1 MNLPKLFDELY
12 HAPTESELGAVLE
25 RYPQLTAPGNWRPY
39 GQNESNYGVVEN
51 QQASPIPAL
60 VEKLINS
67 IDATLM
73 RRCLEE
79 GIDPRSTKAPA
90 TIEAAVQAFFPKA
103 TTWNVPSARRRQ
115 AESIQ
120 VIADGPRGD
129 TSLIIYDD
137 GEGQHPVDFESTFLS
152 LLRGNKNEIHF
163 VQGKYNMGGAGA
175 IAFCG
180 RKRYQLVGS
189 RRFDGTGEFGFT
201 LLRRHPLTPSER
213 ASRKNTWYEYLMIDG
228 KIPSFPV
235 TELELGL
242 HGRRFTTGTVIKLYS
257 YDLPAGA
264 RSVISRDLNQ
274 SLNEY
279 LFSPALPLITIDR
292 ADRYPKDRNLQR
304 DLYGLRRRLE
314 EDGSKYVAEFFSE
327 DLTSKEMGRIKVT
340 CYVFRPRVEDK
351 TAKETKETIQRE
363 FFKNDMTVLF
373 SVHGQVHGH
382 FTSEF
387 ITRALKFPLLKDYL
401 LVHVDCTDVA
411 LEFRNELFMASR
423 DRLKDGEESR
433 TLRRRLADLLA
444 DGRLNEIYQDRK
456 SLITVDGSEGE
467 DLLRSF
473 AKSLPLK
480 GDLMRLLG
488 QTLSL
493 PDQKQGRVPTKEEK
507 ARADRRKQKEE
518 EPVFFPWRVPSIFKM
533 ENRASGTPVVK
544 LPLGGRRTIR
554 FETDV
559 EDQFFD
565 RVDDPGELKVVLLD
579 PSTAGSVDG
588 TTPGLPEDVSSVLN
602 IVKSSPQKGTIRV
615 TINPTSEVKVGD
627 MLKLKAELSG
637 GGAWLEEIFL
647 VKVTDPDR
655 KEEKEAGKE
664 EPANTA
670 GLPRLTLVYED
681 QDQGGTTWAQL
692 EAQGIAI
699 DQTVVMHP
707 LVEGDMLTAI
717 FVNMSS
723 NVLLNNRVKLG
734 TPEAIAT
741 AERRYVSAVYFHTL
755 FLYMITKSRG
765 FEVARSR
772 EGNGAP
778 EVVDVTEYLKDVF
791 QNHYAEFLMNFE
803 IQQLVSAL
811 E

>member
-1 MNLPKLFDELY
+1 MDAGKLFDELY
-12 HAPTESELGAVLE
+12 RASTETALDAVLN
-25 RYPQLTAPGNWRPY
+25 RYPELAAPQNWRPY

-67 IDATLM
+67 IDAILM
-73 RRCLEE
+73 RRCFEE
-79 GIDPRSTKAPA
+79 GIDPKSPEAPVS
-90 TIEAAVQAFFPKA
+90 IEAAVQRFFPSA
-103 TTWNVPSARRRQ
+103 ANWSTPSARRRQ
-115 AESIQ
+115 SESIQ
-120 VIADGPRGD
+120 IIADGPKLD

-137 GEGQHPVDFESTFLS
+137 GEGQHPSEFDKTFLS

-180 RKRYQLVGS
+180 RKRYQLVAS

-201 LLRRHPLTPSER
+201 LLRRHPLTPNER
-213 ASRKNTWYEYLMIDG
+213 TSRKNTWYEYLVIDG
-228 KIPSFPV
+228 KIPSFPI

-257 YDLPAGA
+257 YDLPVGA

-279 LFSPALPLITIDR
+279 LFSPALPLITIDKP
-292 ADRYPKDRNLQR
+292 DRYPKDRNLQR

-327 DLTSKEMGRIKVT
+327 DLTSKEMGRVKVT
-340 CYVFRPRVEDK
+340 CYVFRPRIEEK

-363 FFKNDMTVLF
+363 FFKNDMAVLF

-401 LVHVDCTDVA
+401 LVHVDCTDVR

-433 TLRRRLADLLA
+433 ALRRRLADLLA
-444 DGRLNEIYQDRK
+444 DGRLKEIYQDRK
-456 SLITVDGSEGE
+456 SLITVDGNEGE

-473 AKSLPLK
+473 TKGLPLK
-480 GDLMRLLG
+480 SDLMRLLG
-488 QTLSL
+488 QTFRL
-493 PDQKQGRVPTKEEK
+493 PDQKPGTVPTKEEK
-507 ARADRRKQKEE
+507 ERADRKKEKE
-518 EPVFFPWRVPSIFKM
+518 EPVFFPWRVPSIFKI
-533 ENRASGTPVVK
+533 ESKASGTPVVK
-544 LPLGGRRTIR
+544 LPLGGQRTIR
-554 FETDV
+554 FATDV

-565 RVDDPGELKVVLLD
+565 RIDDPGELKMIILD
-579 PSTAGSVDG
+579 GSSAERDG
-588 TTPGLPEDVSSVLN
+588 GIAPGLPADPSSVLN
-602 IVKSSPQKGTIRV
+602 IVKSSPHKGTIRV
-615 TINPTSEVKVGD
+615 TIKPTAEVKVGD
-627 MLKLKAELSG
+627 TLKLKAELSG
-637 GGAWLEEIFL
+637 GGAHLEEIFL
-647 VKVTDPDR
+647 VKVTDPEK
-655 KEEKEAGKE
+655 KEEKEGGQE
-664 EPANTA
+664 QPANMA
-670 GLPRLTLVYED
+670 GLPKLTLVYEEA
-681 QDQGGTTWAQL
+681 DQGGVTWPQL

-699 DQTVVMHP
+699 DQNVVMYP
-707 LVEGDMLTAI
+707 LVEGDMLTTI

-723 NVLLNNRVKLG
+723 NVLLNHRAKLG
-734 TPEAIAT
+734 TSEAVAT
-741 AERRYVSAVYFHTL
+741 AERRYISAIYFHTL
-755 FLYMITKSRG
+755 FLYMITKNRR
-765 FEVARSR
+765 FELLRRR
-772 EGNGAP
+772 EGDGLDQP
-778 EVVDVTEYLKDVF
+778 VDVTEYLRDVF
-791 QNHYAEFLMNFE
+791 QNYYAEFLMNFE
-803 IQQLVSAL
+803 VHGLMAAL